1 MAKRET
7 INAILALYKKLGGNE
22 STVLGSRTN
31 VNFLGKGKS
40 SELMV
45 DMDINPEALAVL
57 PRSKAVEE
65 LTSSVGYA
73 VGDKLNDIQANQLL
87 KNMQTMDSI
96 YNPPAAP
103 ANITDLATGTRN
115 LDQEGL
121 MSLRTE
127 NLQPKKRFFRG
138 VEIKDPTFDEDLPF
152 DNAAEKLAEIRMSNE
167 AFEQAA
173 KLSDDLPPPGS
184 RGGPDD
190 IAAPIGSAEET
201 IKNLAKSEGVDA
213 AETILPT
220 GSGLESLK
228 QVRNF
233 EKTIGDDLV
242 NTVYD
247 MAGVKE
253 TAKPVARGNARDF
266 LNTIKDM
273 EDPTFPDGPT
283 LSSIMEADDLR
294 FVTEGGGG
302 ALGDPLLLV
311 QKYFGPKVASAVS
324 QLDGREQIEIFARN
338 LVRIKDAKGRTIT
351 DRNFDP
357 KMVDPEDFE
366 FADGG
371 RVPFF
376 RGKLVGAGAAA
387 AGKAFGLAKKAAT
400 KASGKQMGYGDI
412 RKYGLE
418 AEDISRLFRNVAM
431 DKSLVGK
438 EKTLYMKQLNQVL
451 RNPDDYPEGIR
462 EIQQLLG
469 IDPIGFK
476 GGGLAEILE
485 V

>member
-1 MAKRET
+1 MASR
-7 INAILALYKKLGGNE
+7 ALIDTALKLYQSLGGNV
-22 STVLGSRTN
+22 SKVLGTRTN

-45 DMDINPEALAVL
+45 DMDINPDALGVL
-57 PRSKAVEE
+57 SKSKAVEE
-65 LTSSVGYA
+65 LDSAMGYLTSG
-73 VGDKLNDIQANQLL
+73 KLNDMQANKLIS
-87 KNMQTMDSI
+87 NMQAMKNFYD
-96 YNPPAAP
+96 PPAAP
-103 ANITDLATGTRN
+103 ANITDMVTGTRGLN
-115 LDQEGL
+115 KEGL
-121 MSLRTE
+121 ESLR
-127 NLQPKKRFFRG
+127 
-138 VEIKDPTFDEDLPF
+138 
-152 DNAAEKLAEIRMSNE
+152 AMA
-167 AFEQAA
+167 
-173 KLSDDLPPPGS
+173 DDLPPPGS
-184 RGGPDD
+184 RGGADD
-190 IAAPIGSAEET
+190 IAAPVGSAEET
-201 IKNLAKSEGVDA
+201 IRNLAKSEGVDA

-220 GSGLESLK
+220 GSGLEALK

-242 NTVYD
+242 NKVYD

-253 TAKPVARGNARDF
+253 AAKPVARGNARDF

-311 QKYFGPKVASAVS
+311 QKYFGPRVATAVA
-324 QLDGREQIEIFARN
+324 QLDGRDQIELFAKN
-338 LVRIKDAKGRTIT
+338 LVRVKDARGNTIT
-351 DRNFDP
+351 DRGFDP
-357 KMVDPEDFE
+357 TTADFD

-376 RGKLVGAGAAA
+376 RGKLVG
-387 AGKAFGLAKKAAT
+387 KALGLAKKAAA
-400 KASGKQMGYGDI
+400 KSSGRQMGYGDI

-418 AEDISRLFRNVAM
+418 AEDISTLFRNIAM

-438 EKTLYMKQLNQVL
+438 EKTLYMQRLNQVL
-451 RNPDDYPEGIR
+451 KNPDDFPDGIR
-462 EIQQLLG
+462 EIQEMLG

>member
-7 INAILALYKKLGGNE
+7 INAIVQLFQKLGGNT
-22 STVLGSRTN
+22 SDVLGTRSN

-40 SELMV
+40 SELMI

-103 ANITDLATGTRN
+103 ANITDMVTGTRG
-115 LDQEGL
+115 LDREGL
-121 MSLRTE
+121 MSLR
-127 NLQPKKRFFRG
+127 
-138 VEIKDPTFDEDLPF
+138 
-152 DNAAEKLAEIRMSNE
+152 AMA
-167 AFEQAA
+167 
-173 KLSDDLPPPGS
+173 DDLPPPGS
-184 RGGPDD
+184 RGGADD
-190 IAAPIGSAEET
+190 IAAPIGSAEKT

-228 QVRNF
+228 KVRNF

-253 TAKPVARGNARDF
+253 AAKPVARGNARDF

-324 QLDGREQIEIFARN
+324 QLDGRDQIEIFAKN
-338 LVRIKDAKGRTIT
+338 LVRIKDAKGRSIT
-351 DRNFDP
+351 DRNFNP
-357 KMVDPEDFE
+357 NMVDPEDFE

-387 AGKAFGLAKKAAT
+387 AGKAFGLAKKAAF
-400 KASGKQMGYGDI
+400 KQSGKQMGYGDI

-462 EIQQLLG
+462 EIQMKLG
-469 IDPIGFK
+469 IDIGTGFRS
-476 GGGLAEILE
+476 GGLAKILE

>member
-1 MAKRET
+1 MASKT
-7 INAILALYKKLGGNE
+7 LIDTAVKLYQSLGGNV
-22 STVLGSRTN
+22 SKILGTRTN

-45 DMDINPEALAVL
+45 DMDINPEALGVL
-57 PRSKAVEE
+57 PKSKAIEE
-65 LTSSVGYA
+65 LESAMGYLTSG
-73 VGDKLNDIQANQLL
+73 KLNDIQANQLI
-87 KNMQTMDSI
+87 KNMSMMKSVYD
-96 YNPPAAP
+96 PPAAP
-103 ANITDLATGTRN
+103 ANITDMVTGTRGLN
-115 LDQEGL
+115 KEGL
-121 MSLRTE
+121 ESLR
-127 NLQPKKRFFRG
+127 
-138 VEIKDPTFDEDLPF
+138 
-152 DNAAEKLAEIRMSNE
+152 AMA
-167 AFEQAA
+167 
-173 KLSDDLPPPGS
+173 DDLPPPGS
-184 RGGPDD
+184 RGGADD
-190 IAAPIGSAEET
+190 IAAPVGSAEET

-242 NTVYD
+242 NKVYD
-247 MAGVKE
+247 MAGVLPN
-253 TAKPVARGNARDF
+253 AKPVARGNARDF

-273 EDPTFPDGPT
+273 EDPTFPGGPT

-324 QLDGREQIEIFARN
+324 QLDGRNQIEIFAKN
-338 LVRIKDAKGRTIT
+338 LVKIKDAKGRTIT

-357 KMVDPEDFE
+357 RMVDPEDFQ

-371 RVPFF
+371 RVPFMAGMF
-376 RGKLVGAGAAA
+376 VRGGAAA
-387 AGKAFGLAKKAAT
+387 AGKALGLAKKAAK
-400 KASGKQMGYGDI
+400 KASGQKMGYGDI

-451 RNPDDYPEGIR
+451 RNPDDYPDGIR
-462 EIQQLLG
+462 EIQQMLG

>member
-1 MAKRET
+1 MASK
-7 INAILALYKKLGGNE
+7 ALVDIALKLFQGLGGNV
-22 STVLGSRTN
+22 SKVLGTRSN
-31 VNFLGKGKS
+31 VSFLGKGKS

-45 DMDINPEALAVL
+45 DMDVNADALAVL
-57 PRSKAVEE
+57 PQSKAVEE
-65 LTSSVGYA
+65 LTSAMGYLTS
-73 VGDKLNDIQANQLL
+73 GKLNDLQANQLI
-87 KNMQTMDSI
+87 KNMQKMDSI
-96 YNPPAAP
+96 YNPAPAP
-103 ANITDLATGTRN
+103 ANITDMVTGTRG
-115 LDQEGL
+115 LDREGL
-121 MSLRTE
+121 MSLR
-127 NLQPKKRFFRG
+127 
-138 VEIKDPTFDEDLPF
+138 
-152 DNAAEKLAEIRMSNE
+152 AMA
-167 AFEQAA
+167 
-173 KLSDDLPPPGS
+173 DDLPPPGS
-184 RGGPDD
+184 RGGADD
-190 IAAPIGSAEET
+190 IAAPVGSAEET
-201 IKNLAKSEGVDA
+201 IRNLAKSEGVDA

-220 GSGLESLK
+220 GSGLEALK

-242 NTVYD
+242 NKVYD

-253 TAKPVARGNARDF
+253 AAKPVARGNARDF

-283 LSSIMEADDLR
+283 LASIMEADDLR
-294 FVTEGGGG
+294 FATEGGGG

-311 QKYFGPKVASAVS
+311 QKYFGPRVASAVS
-324 QLDGREQIEIFARN
+324 QLDGRDQIETFARN

-371 RVPFF
+371 RVPFI
-376 RGKLVGAGAAA
+376 VGGVAR
-387 AGKAFGLAKKAAT
+387 
-400 KASGKQMGYGDI
+400 MGFQAL
-412 RKYGLE
+412 RKYGIE
-418 AEDISRLFRNVAM
+418 GKDISRLFASLGK

-438 EKTLYMKQLNQVL
+438 EKTEYFKELNRVL
-451 RNPDDYPEGIR
+451 KNPDDFPNEIR
-462 EIQQLLG
+462 EIQKQLG

>member
-1 MAKRET
+1 MASRT
-7 INAILALYKKLGGNE
+7 LIDTALKLYQSLGGNV
-22 STVLGSRTN
+22 SKVLGTRTN

-45 DMDINPEALAVL
+45 DMDINPDALGVL
-57 PRSKAVEE
+57 SKSKAVEE
-65 LTSSVGYA
+65 LDSAMGYLTSG
-73 VGDKLNDIQANQLL
+73 KLNDMQANKLIS
-87 KNMQTMDSI
+87 NMQKMKDF
-96 YNPPAAP
+96 YDPPAAP
-103 ANITDLATGTRN
+103 ANITDLATGTRG

-121 MSLRTE
+121 MSLR
-127 NLQPKKRFFRG
+127 
-138 VEIKDPTFDEDLPF
+138 
-152 DNAAEKLAEIRMSNE
+152 AMA
-167 AFEQAA
+167 
-173 KLSDDLPPPGS
+173 DDLPPPGS
-184 RGGPDD
+184 RGGADD
-190 IAAPIGSAEET
+190 IAGPTVSAEET
-201 IKNLAKSEGVDA
+201 IRNLAKSEGVDA

-220 GSGLESLK
+220 GAGLESLK
-228 QVRNF
+228 KVRNF

-242 NTVYD
+242 NRVYD

-253 TAKPVARGNARDF
+253 AAKPVARGNARDF

-283 LSSIMEADDLR
+283 LASIMEVDDLR

-311 QKYFGPKVASAVS
+311 QKYFGPRVATAVA
-324 QLDGREQIEIFARN
+324 QLDGRDQIELFAKN
-338 LVRIKDAKGRTIT
+338 LVRVKDARGNTIT
-351 DRNFDP
+351 DRGFDP
-357 KMVDPEDFE
+357 TTADFD

-376 RGKLVGAGAAA
+376 RGKLVG
-387 AGKAFGLAKKAAT
+387 KALGLAKKAAA
-400 KASGKQMGYGDI
+400 KSSGRQMGYGDI

-418 AEDISRLFRNVAM
+418 AEDISTLFRNIAM

-438 EKTLYMKQLNQVL
+438 EKTLYMQRLNQVL
-451 RNPDDYPEGIR
+451 KNPDDFPDGIR
-462 EIQQLLG
+462 EIQEMLG

>member
-22 STVLGSRTN
+22 SAVLGSRTN

-96 YNPPAAP
+96 YFPPAAP
-103 ANITDLATGTRN
+103 ANITDMVTGTRG
-115 LDQEGL
+115 LDREGL
-121 MSLRTE
+121 MSLR
-127 NLQPKKRFFRG
+127 
-138 VEIKDPTFDEDLPF
+138 
-152 DNAAEKLAEIRMSNE
+152 AMA
-167 AFEQAA
+167 
-173 KLSDDLPPPGS
+173 DDLPPPGS
-184 RGGPDD
+184 RGGADD
-190 IAAPIGSAEET
+190 IAAPTVSAEET

-220 GSGLESLK
+220 GAGLESLK
-228 QVRNF
+228 KVRNF

-253 TAKPVARGNARDF
+253 AAKPVARGNARDF

-273 EDPTFPDGPT
+273 EDPTFPGGPT

-324 QLDGREQIEIFARN
+324 QLDGRDQIEIFAKN

-351 DRNFDP
+351 DRNFNP
-357 KMVDPEDFE
+357 NTVDPEDFE

-371 RVPFF
+371 RVPFMAGMF
-376 RGKLVGAGAAA
+376 VRGGAAA
-387 AGKAFGLAKKAAT
+387 AGKALGLAKKAAK
-400 KASGKQMGYGDI
+400 KASGQKMGYGDI

-438 EKTLYMKQLNQVL
+438 EKTLYMQQLNKVL
-451 RNPDDYPEGIR
+451 KNPDDYPDGIR
-462 EIQQLLG
+462 EIQQMLG

>member
-7 INAILALYKKLGGNE
+7 INAIVQLFQKLGGNT
-22 STVLGSRTN
+22 SDVLGTRSN

-40 SELMV
+40 SELMI

-103 ANITDLATGTRN
+103 ANITDMVTGTRG

-121 MSLRTE
+121 MSLR
-127 NLQPKKRFFRG
+127 
-138 VEIKDPTFDEDLPF
+138 
-152 DNAAEKLAEIRMSNE
+152 AMA
-167 AFEQAA
+167 
-173 KLSDDLPPPGS
+173 DDLPPPGS
-184 RGGPDD
+184 RGGADD
-190 IAAPIGSAEET
+190 IAAPVGSAEET
-201 IKNLAKSEGVDA
+201 IRNLAKSEGVDA

-228 QVRNF
+228 KVRNF

-253 TAKPVARGNARDF
+253 AAKPVARGNARDF

-324 QLDGREQIEIFARN
+324 QLDGRDQIEIFAKN
-338 LVRIKDAKGRTIT
+338 LVRIKDAKGRSIT
-351 DRNFDP
+351 DRNFNP
-357 KMVDPEDFE
+357 NMVDPEDFE

-387 AGKAFGLAKKAAT
+387 AGKAFGLAKKAAF
-400 KASGKQMGYGDI
+400 KQSGKQMGYGDI

-438 EKTLYMKQLNQVL
+438 EKTLYMKQLNEVL
-451 RNPDDYPEGIR
+451 RNPDDYPDGIR
-462 EIQQLLG
+462 EIQQMLG

>member
-1 MAKRET
+1 MASKT
-7 INAILALYKKLGGNE
+7 LIDTAVKLYQSLGGNV
-22 STVLGSRTN
+22 SKILGTRTN

-45 DMDINPEALAVL
+45 DMDINPEALGVL
-57 PRSKAVEE
+57 PKSKAIEE
-65 LTSSVGYA
+65 LESAMGYLTSG
-73 VGDKLNDIQANQLL
+73 KLNDIQANQLI
-87 KNMQTMDSI
+87 KNMSMMKSVYD
-96 YNPPAAP
+96 PPAAP
-103 ANITDLATGTRN
+103 ANITDMVTGTRGLN
-115 LDQEGL
+115 KEGL
-121 MSLRTE
+121 ESLR
-127 NLQPKKRFFRG
+127 
-138 VEIKDPTFDEDLPF
+138 
-152 DNAAEKLAEIRMSNE
+152 AMA
-167 AFEQAA
+167 
-173 KLSDDLPPPGS
+173 DDLPPPGS
-184 RGGPDD
+184 RGGADD

-201 IKNLAKSEGVDA
+201 IRNLAKSEGVDA

-242 NTVYD
+242 NKVYD

-253 TAKPVARGNARDF
+253 AAKPVARGNARDF

-294 FVTEGGGG
+294 FATEGGGG

-324 QLDGREQIEIFARN
+324 QLDGRDQIEIFAKN

-357 KMVDPEDFE
+357 NMVDPEDFQ

-376 RGKLVGAGAAA
+376 IGGAAR
-387 AGKAFGLAKKAAT
+387 
-400 KASGKQMGYGDI
+400 MGFQAL
-412 RKYGLE
+412 RKYGIG
-418 AEDISRLFRNVAM
+418 AKDITRLFASVGS

-438 EKTLYMKQLNQVL
+438 EKTLYMKRLNQVL
-451 RNPDDYPEGIR
+451 KNPDDFPDAIK
-462 EIQQLLG
+462 EIQIKLG

>member
-1 MAKRET
+1 MARRET
-7 INAILALYKKLGGNE
+7 INAIVQLFQKLGGNT
-22 STVLGSRTN
+22 SDVLGTRSN

-40 SELMV
+40 SELMI

-103 ANITDLATGTRN
+103 ANITDMVTGTRG
-115 LDQEGL
+115 LDREGL
-121 MSLRTE
+121 MSLR
-127 NLQPKKRFFRG
+127 
-138 VEIKDPTFDEDLPF
+138 
-152 DNAAEKLAEIRMSNE
+152 AMA
-167 AFEQAA
+167 
-173 KLSDDLPPPGS
+173 DDLPPPGS
-184 RGGPDD
+184 RGGADV
-190 IAAPIGSAEET
+190 IAAPVGSAEET

-220 GSGLESLK
+220 GAGLESLK
-228 QVRNF
+228 KVRNF

-253 TAKPVARGNARDF
+253 SAKPVARGNARDF

-324 QLDGREQIEIFARN
+324 QLDGRDQIEIFAKN
-338 LVRIKDAKGRTIT
+338 LVRIKDAKGRSIT
-351 DRNFDP
+351 DRNFNP
-357 KMVDPEDFE
+357 NMVDPEDFE

-387 AGKAFGLAKKAAT
+387 AGKAFGLAKKAAF
-400 KASGKQMGYGDI
+400 KQSGKQMGYGDI

-438 EKTLYMKQLNQVL
+438 EKTLYMKQLNEVL
-451 RNPDDYPEGIR
+451 RNPDDYPDGIR
-462 EIQQLLG
+462 EIQQMLG